1 MTRTAGVAS
10 LTIVTLLLVACG
22 CTTTHKTNTPPAK
35 PQGEADK
42 LARAKGAPLPT
53 SDKLELVA
61 TFHDQMLTGVAVAPT
76 GRIFVNYPRWGGPVK
91 FTVAE
96 IVDGKEVPYP
106 SLEMN
111 QGDKGDADKKFV
123 SVQSVVVDPAGRLW
137 VVDTGSVEFGPVP
150 EGAAKLMCYDL
161 STNQLV
167 RTIPFPR
174 DVVRPN
180 SYTNDI
186 RFDLSRGT
194 QGMAY
199 LTDSS
204 VKGDNG
210 LIVVDLASG
219 KSWRRL
225 DKHPSTLPEPGFKPV
240 VEGETLM
247 ERPPT
252 GDPKP
257 LTFGSDGIA
266 IPSGGKL
273 YFCPLAGHHLY
284 SVSLDAL
291 SDPNATE
298 AQVAATVQD
307 LGDRGFASDGLDGD
321 AQGRIY
327 LTDYEHNAVLRRDAA
342 GHQEFLVQDP
352 RLIWPD
358 SMAIAPDGYV
368 YVTANQLNRQA
379 KFHKGQD
386 LRQKP
391 YALFRIKTD
400 AKPVQQPVGR

>member
-1 MTRTAGVAS
+1 
-10 LTIVTLLLVACG
+10 
-22 CTTTHKTNTPPAK
+22 
-35 PQGEADK
+35 
-42 LARAKGAPLPT
+42 
-53 SDKLELVA
+53 
-61 TFHDQMLTGVAVAPT
+61 
-76 GRIFVNYPRWGGPVK
+76 
-91 FTVAE
+91 
-96 IVDGKEVPYP
+96 
-106 SLEMN
+106 
-111 QGDKGDADKKFV
+111 
-123 SVQSVVVDPAGRLW
+123 VDPDDRLW
-137 VVDTGSVEFGPVP
+137 LLDTGSIEFGPVLP
-150 EGAAKLMCYDL
+150 CGAKLVGVDL
-161 STNQLV
+161 RSNKVV

-210 LIVVDLASG
+210 LIVVDVASG

-225 DKHPSTLPEPGFKPV
+225 DKHPSTLPEQGFTPV
-240 VEGETLM
+240 VEGEPLK

-252 GDPKP
+252 GGEKP
-257 LTFGSDGIA
+257 VTFGSDGIA

-273 YFCPLAGHHLY
+273 YYCPLAGHHLY
-284 SVSLDAL
+284 SVNLDAL
-291 SDPNATE
+291 SDPNNTDD
-298 AQVAATVQD
+298 QVAATVED

-321 AQGRIY
+321 AQGRLY
-327 LTDYEHNAVLRRDAA
+327 LTDYEHNAVRRRDAS
-342 GHQEFLVQDP
+342 GQMTILVQDP

-391 YALFRIKTD
+391 YALFRFKTD
-400 AKPVQQPVGR
+400 AKPVRQPTPPAGSATRR